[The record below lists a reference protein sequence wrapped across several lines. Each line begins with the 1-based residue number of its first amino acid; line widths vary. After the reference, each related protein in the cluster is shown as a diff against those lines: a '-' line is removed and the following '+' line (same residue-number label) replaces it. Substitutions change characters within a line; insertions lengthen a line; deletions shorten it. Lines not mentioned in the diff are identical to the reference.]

1 MTTDDQTDDVE
12 RRRYLKALAAAG
24 VLGTGGLAGCSGD
37 GSSTDTGNGGND
49 SGDGGGGDGGGD
61 GGGANTTNIVYHD
74 RREQQRDYANGFN
87 EGHDNIAVE
96 ATIESNS
103 ARYKQTLANIAAGNA
118 PDVLGLDIVRVA
130 QFADMGA
137 LSDLGDW
144 LSGLSYSDDIPD
156 SLKTGFSQ
164 YQNTVVG
171 APFWLDL
178 SAYFYNK
185 KHFEQA
191 GLDPENPPA
200 TFSGFRDAL
209 RKLSSDGPGD
219 IALAGAL
226 HGGPLGFFGLPH
238 FWSTGANVRKW
249 TEDGMKVDLD
259 SPEAI
264 QAAEHLTK
272 LVRDDSIET
281 NDLLSASWDQFHSQ
295 FLDGSASVVFSS
307 GFVIGEAESNN
318 PELYQ
323 NLGSSLMPAPEGKA
337 QKTFVGGNAIT
348 IPTQTQQDDAK
359 FKAAKEFAKW
369 VNTEEGMKITLQH
382 GMFPGRQSG
391 FDLPEAQKKRR
402 GELFKPLKQGLSNG
416 QAPTLDP
423 NNEEA
428 LGFYRAE
435 LTKAFQ
441 GKKSAEAA
449 CKTAA
454 TKMRDLY

>member
-1 MTTDDQTDDVE
+1 MTNRDQTDDVE
-12 RRRYLKALAAAG
+12 RRQYLKALAAAG
-24 VLGTGGLAGCSGD
+24 AVGTSGLAGC
-37 GSSTDTGNGGND
+37 T
-49 SGDGGGGDGGGD
+49 GGGS
-61 GGGANTTNIVYHD
+61 NTTEIVYHD
-74 RREQQRDYANGFN
+74 RREQQRDYAKGFN
-87 EGHDNIAVE
+87 ESHDDISVE

-137 LSDLGDW
+137 LSDLGSWIED
-144 LSGLSYSDDIPD
+144 LSYYDDFFDP
-156 SLKTGFSQ
+156 LKTGFSQ
-164 YQNTVVG
+164 YQNTVIG

-191 GLDPENPPA
+191 GLDPENPPT
-200 TFSGFRDAL
+200 TFAGFRDAL
-209 RKLSSDGPGD
+209 RKLSSDGPAD
-219 IALAGAL
+219 VALSGSL

-272 LVRDDSIET
+272 LVRDDSIKT
-281 NDLLSASWDQFHSQ
+281 NDLLSASWSQFHSQ
-295 FLDGSASVVFSS
+295 FLDENASVVFSS
-307 GFVIGEAESNN
+307 GFVIGESKSKN

-323 NLGSSLMPAPEGKA
+323 NLGSSLMPAPEGKT

-369 VNTEEGMKITLQH
+369 VNTEEGMKITFDH
-382 GMFPGRQSG
+382 GMFPGRESA
-391 FDLPEAQKKRR
+391 FEMEAAKKDRR
-402 GELFKPLKQGLSNG
+402 DELFAPLKQGFSNG

-423 NNEEA
+423 KNEEA
-428 LGFYRAE
+428 LGFYRSE

-441 GKKSAEAA
+441 GKKSPEEA

-454 TKMRDLY
+454 QKMRGIY